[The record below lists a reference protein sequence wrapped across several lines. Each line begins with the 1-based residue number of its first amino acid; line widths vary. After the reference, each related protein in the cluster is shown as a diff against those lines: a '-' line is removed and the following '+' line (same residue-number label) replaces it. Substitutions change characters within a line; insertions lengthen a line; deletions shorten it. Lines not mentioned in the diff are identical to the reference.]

1 MTNQEPPSKSSD
13 EQTEVSPYKPPT
25 AQMTELVS
33 DNDSGE
39 LAGRGTRLVAHLAD
53 GFIFIIPFILFV
65 LAALFMGVNIENLE
79 ESENTPRM
87 GLLMLFIIICLI
99 MLGLFAVNLIWLD
112 RNGQTIGKRMMS
124 IKIVRTDGSRATLLR
139 IIFLRFFPIA
149 LLSNIPLIGGIIALL
164 DPLMIFQKSRQ
175 CLHDQI
181 ADTIVIN
188 AFPGVRAPTSPFTII
203 AVVIIPAMLIIGILA
218 AVAIPAF
225 VDYSNKVQVAQTVN
239 LLDDLKIPAEKYYA
253 SMGVFPPDI
262 ASIKP
267 TSEPLFANIVSNDV
281 DFYFQATLLEEDSQL
296 SGKTIRLSYE
306 PYSESWICRPGYPN
320 GMDNKYLPR
329 RCRND

>member
-1 MTNQEPPSKSSD
+1 MTNQENPSKSSD

-53 GFIFIIPFILFV
+53 GFIFIIPFMLLF
-65 LAALFMGVNIENLE
+65 LAAYFMGVNVNIENLE
-79 ESENTPRM
+79 ESESPLIV
-87 GLLMLFIIICLI
+87 GVLMLFIALMMIAI
-99 MLGLFAVNLIWLD
+99 FAVNLIWLH

-149 LLSNIPLIGGIIALL
+149 LLSNIPLIGSIFALL
-164 DPLMIFQKSRQ
+164 DPLLIFKKSRQ

-188 AFPGVRAPTSPFTII
+188 VFPGVRAPTSPFTII
-203 AVVIIPAMLIIGILA
+203 AVVIIPAMFIIGILA

-239 LLDDLKIPAEKYYA
+239 LLDDLKIQAEEYYD

-262 ASIKP
+262 ASFKP
-267 TSEPLFANIVSNDV
+267 TSEAEFAKIVSNDV

-306 PYSESWICRPGYPN
+306 PYSESWTCRPGSPN

>member
-1 MTNQEPPSKSSD
+1 MTNQENPSKSDD
-13 EQTEVSPYKPPT
+13 EQSPYKPPT
-25 AQMTELVS
+25 AQMTEVMS
-33 DNDSGE
+33 ETDSGE

-53 GFIFIIPFILFV
+53 GFIFIIPFMFFIF
-65 LAALFMGVNIENLE
+65 AALFMGIHIENLE
-79 ESENTPRM
+79 ESENGLM
-87 GLLMLFIIICLI
+87 GGFLMLFLSLIIIAI
-99 MLGLFAVNLIWLD
+99 FVVNLIWLH
-112 RNGQTIGKRMMS
+112 RNGQTIGKRIMS
-124 IKIVRTDGSRATLLR
+124 IKIVRTDGNRVGLLR
-139 IIFLRFFPIA
+139 IIFMRFFPIA
-149 LLSNIPLIGGIIALL
+149 LLSNIPLIGGLLALL

-188 AFPGVRAPTSPFTII
+188 AFPGVRARSPFVII
-203 AVVIIPAMLIIGILA
+203 AILIIPAMLIIGILA

-239 LLDDLKIPAEKYYA
+239 LLDDLKIPAEEYYA

-267 TSEPLFANIVSNDV
+267 TSGPEFANIVSNDV

-306 PYSESWICRPGYPN
+306 PYSESWTCSPGYPN

-329 RCRND
+329 RCRNE